1 VDKIP
6 SIKNTKIFSHPLAIR
21 LWLSQIQPLR
31 FLFYLHLASFVIP
44 GFEIHW
50 KSSIFILN
58 YIPILVV
65 ANIIFYVFINFDK
78 FRNKS
83 LLDSIPLFA
92 VIFLGFFTV
101 EYIGF
106 LAQTLISFNEN
117 PTPTQEDWKL
127 IALLFTGIGGF
138 MLEISNYV
146 SEKLDERI
154 KLTKKQQ
161 KIVAVLLLIMTITL
175 IIYSLQVTPL
185 WKILPV
191 LS

>member
-1 VDKIP
+1 MNKILNL
-6 SIKNTKIFSHPLAIR
+6 KNVKIFSHPLTIR

-31 FLFYLHLASFVIP
+31 FLFYLHLASFVVP
-44 GFEIHW
+44 GFEIPW
-50 KSSIFILN
+50 ASSILILN
-58 YIPILVV
+58 YISILVG
-65 ANIIFYVFINFDK
+65 ANIAFYVIINFEK
-78 FRNKS
+78 FRNKN
-83 LLDSIPLFA
+83 LLDSIPLFT
-92 VIFLGFFTV
+92 VIFLGFFVV

-117 PTPTQEDWKL
+117 ITPTQENWKL

-161 KIVAVLLLIMTITL
+161 KIVSVLLLVGAIAL
-175 IIYSLQVTPL
+175 IIYSFQVTPI
-185 WKILPV
+185 WKS
-191 LS
+191 LSIFF